1 MEMKTRCLPIL
12 AALLLFSA
20 CGTDFNKP
28 YSDTP
33 TSGKVKI
40 GGDATL
46 ESLLNTSADTF
57 MGLYKYAELKVNC
70 KTENDCFKDLIDD
83 SVKAI
88 LATRRLN
95 RAEEDFF
102 KSKKLYP
109 VTTRIAIDG
118 LAIIVNKV
126 NTDTLLQLDQLKKI
140 LSGEIQ
146 DWKQINSSSKLGGLN
161 FVFDSNGSSTVRFL
175 IDSLKD
181 GSSTFPPNCFAAR
194 SNPEVISYV
203 ESNPGAMGVIGVNWI
218 SDRDDP
224 KMLSFSRRIKVVWL
238 TTSASPVYPDD
249 YFGPYQAY
257 LFTGEYPLRREV
269 FIINRE
275 GRNGLATGFAAF
287 MAGEQGQRIVRLAGL
302 LPASPYTRDIRLN

>member
-1 MEMKTRCLPIL
+1 MKKRCLPLL
-12 AALLLFSA
+12 AVLLLFSA

-46 ESLLNTSADTF
+46 EGLLNTSADTF
-57 MGLYKYAELKVNC
+57 MGLYKYAELKMTC
-70 KTENDCFKDLIDD
+70 KTESDCFKDLLDD

-88 LATRRLN
+88 MATRRLN
-95 RAEEDFF
+95 KAEEDFF
-102 KSKKLYP
+102 NSKKLYP
-109 VTTRIAIDG
+109 VTTRIAVDG
-118 LAIIVNKV
+118 LAIIVNRE
-126 NTDTLLQLDQLKKI
+126 NSDTLLHLGQLKKI

-146 DWKQINSSSKLGGLN
+146 QWNQINPASKLGNLN

-175 IDSLKD
+175 IDSLKN
-181 GSSTFPPNCFAAR
+181 GSSAFPSNCFAAR
-194 SNPEVISYV
+194 SNPDVISYV

-218 SDRDDP
+218 SDKDDP

-238 TTSASPVYPDD
+238 TTAAAPVYPDN

-257 LFTGEYPLRREV
+257 LFTNEYPLRREV

-287 MAGEQGQRIVRLAGL
+287 LAGEQGQRIVRLAGL